1 MRVAVLGGG
10 PGGYVSAIKL
20 AQLGAEVTLI
30 EKEHIGGTCLNEGC
44 IPTKVLLNTTEL
56 YNLLNRGAAGLGLD
70 IRELKLNWQMVQER
84 KSMVVQQLVDG
95 VKTLLET
102 NRVHVIHGRGKFLT
116 SHEIEVITNDKE
128 RVVVPFDKA
137 IIATGSMPVRI
148 PIPGIDLEG
157 VLTSTEALA
166 LDTVPESIC
175 IIGGGVI
182 GVEFANVFSNAGSKV
197 TIVEMLPNIVANM
210 DEDIVECLKVQL
222 MEASIEIH
230 VNSKVD
236 RIEKQGEHLKVTV
249 STPRGMEF
257 IMAEKVLVATGR
269 RPNIE
274 GLGLERIGVKTE
286 RGSIAVDNSMKTNI
300 ENIYAIGDCTGK
312 ALLAHVASSQGIVAA
327 ENIMGK
333 SIPIDFRTIPS
344 CVYTNPEI
352 ASVGLTEKQALEK
365 GYRVKVSKF
374 PLYANGKSV
383 IMGEVNGLVKFVVD
397 EDTDE
402 ILGLHMA
409 GNHATELIH
418 IGALAIRL
426 EATVDEIITTIHA
439 HPTVSESILEAAHGV
454 NGWPIHLPAIN

>member
-44 IPTKVLLNTTEL
+44 IPTKVLLHTTEL

-102 NRVHVIHGRGKFLT
+102 NRIHVIHGRGKFLT

-210 DEDIVECLKVQL
+210 DEDIVECLKAQL
-222 MEASIEIH
+222 MEAGIGIH

-274 GLGLERIGVKTE
+274 GLGLERIGIKIE

-300 ENIYAIGDCTGK
+300 ENIYAIG
-312 ALLAHVASSQGIVAA
+312 
-327 ENIMGK
+327 
-333 SIPIDFRTIPS
+333 
-344 CVYTNPEI
+344 
-352 ASVGLTEKQALEK
+352 
-365 GYRVKVSKF
+365 
-374 PLYANGKSV
+374 
-383 IMGEVNGLVKFVVD
+383 
-397 EDTDE
+397 
-402 ILGLHMA
+402 
-409 GNHATELIH
+409 
-418 IGALAIRL
+418 
-426 EATVDEIITTIHA
+426 
-439 HPTVSESILEAAHGV
+439 
-454 NGWPIHLPAIN
+454 